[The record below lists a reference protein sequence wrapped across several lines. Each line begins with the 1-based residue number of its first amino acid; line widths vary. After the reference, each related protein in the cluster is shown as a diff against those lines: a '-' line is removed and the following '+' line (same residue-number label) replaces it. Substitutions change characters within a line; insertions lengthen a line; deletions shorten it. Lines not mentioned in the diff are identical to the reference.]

1 MKDLYTYL
9 IEDGGGIMTT
19 PANTMGMGDPQ
30 MPSEG
35 GPGSEP
41 LVQKKEGPS
50 RKKARKRAGKT
61 RRKSE
66 EE

>member
-1 MKDLYTYL
+1 M
-9 IEDGGGIMTT
+9 EDGAMAT

-30 MPSEG
+30 MPSNG
-35 GPGSEP
+35 NTGTEP

-61 RRKSE
+61 CRKSE

>member
-1 MKDLYTYL
+1 
-9 IEDGGGIMTT
+9 MTT